1 MNNRTAQP
9 GPSGTAPAR
18 EVDLV
23 DQLPAELPDPRSEQP
38 SPYLGRS
45 RPARR
50 SVVMFLLPRP
60 SWTYTPVAMENM
72 TRLDIHKRPRQ
83 EVLTILVPKPGWRH
97 EVVTMASM
105 TRLEIIKTDVY

>member
-1 MNNRTAQP
+1 
-9 GPSGTAPAR
+9 
-18 EVDLV
+18 
-23 DQLPAELPDPRSEQP
+23 
-38 SPYLGRS
+38 
-45 RPARR
+45 
-50 SVVMFLLPRP
+50 
-60 SWTYTPVAMENM
+60 M